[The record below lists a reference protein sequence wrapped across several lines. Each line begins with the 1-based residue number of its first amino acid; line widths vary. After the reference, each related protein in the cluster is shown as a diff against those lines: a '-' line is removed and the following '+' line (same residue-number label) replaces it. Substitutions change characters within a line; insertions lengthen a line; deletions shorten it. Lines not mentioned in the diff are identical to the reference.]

1 MEPDGLLKVS
11 STSSPKENLCLGISS
26 FCRFFTG
33 FNSRVQRNVCCLR
46 KHLARPQQRDNR
58 PSASSQA
65 NPGGQTAGTAGETQ
79 AAPAHSQVDET
90 IAWLTESVNLTPDQQ
105 NKLRPILQGE
115 VSQMSAVNS
124 DSTLTPEQKQQKMV
138 DIRRAAGPQI
148 QSVLTPE
155 QQQKLTQMRQSHRW
169 SEPAA
174 INIDQI
180 EQGWQA
186 ESCHFF
192 LRALLPRRSPERV

>member
-1 MEPDGLLKVS
+1 MPKNFKFAVFSLALAIACGATFAAAQ
-11 STSSPKENLCLGISS
+11 TSSPPAT
-26 FCRFFTG
+26 TG
-33 FNSRVQRNVCCLR
+33 QS
-46 KHLARPQQRDNR
+46 
-58 PSASSQA
+58 PSATSQG

-79 AAPAHSQVDET
+79 GAPAHSQVDET

-155 QQQKLTQMRQSHRW
+155 QQQKLTQMRQS
-169 SEPAA
+169 
-174 INIDQI
+174 Q
-180 EQGWQA
+180 QGGA
-186 ESCHFF
+186 
-192 LRALLPRRSPERV
+192 SPQR

>member
-1 MEPDGLLKVS
+1 MPKNFNFAVFSLALTLACGATFAAAQTS
-11 STSSPKENLCLGISS
+11 STPAT
-26 FCRFFTG
+26 TG
-33 FNSRVQRNVCCLR
+33 QS
-46 KHLARPQQRDNR
+46 

-65 NPGGQTAGTAGETQ
+65 NPGGQTAGSAGPTQ

-155 QQQKLTQMRQSHRW
+155 QQQKLTQMRQS
-169 SEPAA
+169 
-174 INIDQI
+174 Q
-180 EQGWQA
+180 QGGA
-186 ESCHFF
+186 
-192 LRALLPRRSPERV
+192 SPQR

>member
-1 MEPDGLLKVS
+1 MPKNFNFAVFSLALTLACGATFAAAQ
-11 STSSPKENLCLGISS
+11 TSGTPSA
-26 FCRFFTG
+26 TG
-33 FNSRVQRNVCCLR
+33 QS
-46 KHLARPQQRDNR
+46 

-138 DIRRAAGPQI
+138 DIRRSAGPQI
-148 QSVLTPE
+148 QSILTPE
-155 QQQKLTQMRQSHRW
+155 QQQKLTQMRQ
-169 SEPAA
+169 A
-174 INIDQI
+174 Q
-180 EQGWQA
+180 QGGA
-186 ESCHFF
+186 
-192 LRALLPRRSPERV
+192 SPQR

>member
-1 MEPDGLLKVS
+1 MPKNFKFAVFPLALAIACGATFAAAQTS
-11 STSSPKENLCLGISS
+11 STPAT
-26 FCRFFTG
+26 TG
-33 FNSRVQRNVCCLR
+33 QS
-46 KHLARPQQRDNR
+46 
-58 PSASSQA
+58 PSATSQG

-79 AAPAHSQVDET
+79 GAPAHSQVDET

-155 QQQKLTQMRQSHRW
+155 QQQKLTQMRQS
-169 SEPAA
+169 
-174 INIDQI
+174 Q
-180 EQGWQA
+180 QGGA
-186 ESCHFF
+186 
-192 LRALLPRRSPERV
+192 SPQR

>member
-1 MEPDGLLKVS
+1 MHRNLKFTVFS
-11 STSSPKENLCLGISS
+11 LALTLACGATFAAAQTSGTPSA
-26 FCRFFTG
+26 TG
-33 FNSRVQRNVCCLR
+33 QS
-46 KHLARPQQRDNR
+46 

-65 NPGGQTAGTAGETQ
+65 NPGGQTAGTAGATQ

-138 DIRRAAGPQI
+138 DIRRSAGPQI

-155 QQQKLTQMRQSHRW
+155 QQQKLTQMRQS
-169 SEPAA
+169 
-174 INIDQI
+174 Q
-180 EQGWQA
+180 QGA
-186 ESCHFF
+186 
-192 LRALLPRRSPERV
+192 SPQR